1 MINTG
6 QQKSRYNG
14 PPLSPL
20 KWPLPMW
27 GCGPPSNTWFL
38 QNIRVHN
45 PNDTSI
51 GSAVLHSSPE
61 CPYTLQWAASSPL
74 KIAPCHGAS
83 RPPSNTWFLGPTQ
96 VLNANSIWIGTAVLA
111 GLTTVTDWPTDHIT
125 QSVTIG
131 HIYIHSTVMWPNN
144 NNKCTDL
151 VSYAHQI

>member
-6 QQKSRYNG
+6 QQKSRYNR

-27 GCGPPSNTWFL
+27 GSGPPSNTRFL
-38 QNIRVHN
+38 QNIQVHN

-51 GSAVLHSSPE
+51 GSAILHSSPVSLYFTMGRLFPSQN
-61 CPYTLQWAASSPL
+61 CPLPWG
-74 KIAPCHGAS
+74 IWIHG
-83 RPPSNTWFLGPTQ
+83 FLGPTQ
-96 VLNANSIWIGTAVLA
+96 VLNANGIWIGSAVLA

-131 HIYIHSTVMWPNN
+131 QIYIHSTVMRPNN
-144 NNKCTDL
+144 NNKWTDL